1 MHFDL
6 KLWRLTAGL
15 RDRMIWAVLLGLTS
29 LCVGI
34 ARFAFLGRFLAGVF
48 RGEAWR
54 DLLPSLLAAMVAI
67 LLRSWLDHE

>member
-6 KLWRLTAGL
+6 RLWRLTADL
-15 RDRMIWAVLLGLTS
+15 RDRITWAVLLGIAA

-48 RGEAWR
+48 RGEPR
-54 DLLPSLLAAMVAI
+54 IKS
-67 LLRSWLDHE
+67 